1 MAKLNFGGVEE
12 NVVTREE
19 FNQHIEKL
27 RALGQVGELSTG
39 RVVTTANTDCLG
51 NPDLPGCKEG

>member
-1 MAKLNFGGVEE
+1 MLFNVK
-12 NVVTREE
+12 VVTREE

-39 RVVTTANTDCLG
+39 RVVTSANTDCLG